1 VASAS
6 QVHRTG
12 RAPTLIL
19 QGLASPVRYR
29 LLCQGARPKGRPE
42 EAGGRPAAGPAAAPL
57 ALGPDSMVLLQKK
70 LWQPEPLPTG
80 YDDSLDVWWLPTT
93 REAFLRYTDYL
104 ERLRIVRS
112 RIWSSLSSGKTNLTF
127 EEAAHEDEQGRLL
140 AQQVIAS

>member
-1 VASAS
+1 MPGS
-6 QVHRTG
+6 QAQRE
-12 RAPTLIL
+12 
-19 QGLASPVRYR
+19 
-29 LLCQGARPKGRPE
+29 ARGGWGQACCG
-42 EAGGRPAAGPAAAPL
+42 AGGRTL